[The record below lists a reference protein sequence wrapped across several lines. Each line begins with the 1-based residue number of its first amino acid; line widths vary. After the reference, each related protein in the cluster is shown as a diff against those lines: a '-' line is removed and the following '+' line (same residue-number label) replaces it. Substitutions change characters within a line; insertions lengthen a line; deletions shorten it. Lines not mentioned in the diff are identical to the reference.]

1 MPSYPQFKRYF
12 RYEIL
17 PHEGVFLLSEMGNYL
32 LRGSV
37 YTEIAPYL
45 TGTYSEEEI
54 AEQVQE
60 KVAPAQVF
68 YALTML
74 KNQGYITSG
83 NGTGTELDRSTQA
96 YWDLTAVKSQVVQ
109 ERLASAIV
117 TVHTVGEVD
126 VSMLLDGLQAN
137 GLQVGENGTHHI
149 VVVDDYLQPDIA
161 ALNET
166 FLSTETSWLLL
177 KPVGG
182 EVWLGPLFVPEET
195 GCWSCLAHRL
205 QGHRKVN
212 HYLAT
217 QLQTT
222 EPFATAIGALPSTLQ
237 LAYATIVTEINKW
250 IVFGENARLQ
260 GQVVTINTLA
270 LAQNVHILCK
280 RPQCTICGDFALVSQ
295 QQKSPLQL
303 QAQPKHFTADGGH
316 RAVTPEETYAKY
328 QHHISPITGLVTGMV
343 QNAHQNH
350 KNNMFYS
357 YVTDHN
363 FVHMSQNLFFLR
375 ASLRS
380 HSGGKGRTDI
390 QARTSALCE
399 SIERYSGVYHGDEA
413 KKRATMADLGD
424 LAIDPRTCLQY
435 SDQQYAQRQQWNQ
448 LGEMFAFVSD
458 PFVETEA
465 IDWSPVWSLTNEV
478 MRYVPTSFC
487 YYGYSWATDASQF
500 ARADSNGCASGNTK
514 EEAILQG
521 FMELIERDSVA
532 IWWGNRLQ
540 YPAVDLHAFS
550 EPYFA
555 QLQAYYRE
563 YHQREIWVI
572 DITTDLGIPSFAAIS
587 RRLEGQSEDI
597 IFGFGTH
604 FDPKIGIQRAL
615 TEHTQMLPNIPHA
628 PPEQRAPGL
637 ITTWLNQ
644 ATIANQPYVYPHPDL
659 PPKQAQDYQV
669 QWQDDIYDDVKRCVQ
684 MMADEGM
691 EVLILDQTRPD
702 TEMHVLKVIV
712 PGLRHFWAR
721 YAPGRL
727 YDAPI
732 KMGLRDSRITEEDLN
747 PYLMFL

>member
-1 MPSYPQFKRYF
+1 
-12 RYEIL
+12 
-17 PHEGVFLLSEMGNYL
+17 
-32 LRGSV
+32 
-37 YTEIAPYL
+37 
-45 TGTYSEEEI
+45 
-54 AEQVQE
+54 
-60 KVAPAQVF
+60 
-68 YALTML
+68 
-74 KNQGYITSG
+74 
-83 NGTGTELDRSTQA
+83 
-96 YWDLTAVKSQVVQ
+96 
-109 ERLASAIV
+109 
-117 TVHTVGEVD
+117 
-126 VSMLLDGLQAN
+126 
-137 GLQVGENGTHHI
+137 
-149 VVVDDYLQPDIA
+149 
-161 ALNET
+161 
-166 FLSTETSWLLL
+166 
-177 KPVGG
+177 
-182 EVWLGPLFVPEET
+182 
-195 GCWSCLAHRL
+195 
-205 QGHRKVN
+205 
-212 HYLAT
+212 
-217 QLQTT
+217 
-222 EPFATAIGALPSTLQ
+222 
-237 LAYATIVTEINKW
+237 
-250 IVFGENARLQ
+250 
-260 GQVVTINTLA
+260 
-270 LAQNVHILCK
+270 
-280 RPQCTICGDFALVSQ
+280 
-295 QQKSPLQL
+295 LQL

-659 PPKQAQDYQV
+659 PAKQAQDYQV